1 MSDKVVG
8 LLLGKVKEV
17 LVLLILAL
25 AVGWVVNPEAVSAIA
40 HVAIDGLVGV
50 VSQVNDS
57 MLKICESIFPTC
69 GGGHVDK

>member
-25 AVGWVVNPEAVSAIA
+25 GVGWVVNPEAVSAIA
-40 HVAIDGLVGV
+40 HVVSDGLVGV
-50 VSQVNDS
+50 VNQVKDS
-57 MLKICESIFPTC
+57 VLNM
-69 GGGHVDK
+69 